1 LKSPNEKVIYGAEP
15 MLVSNTDD
23 VIEYLFVAYAAE
35 QFKSKKDL
43 EALYEIAER
52 ATRDARLPAYWL
64 ACRCMPDDSEREE
77 DVCLN
82 SQT

>member
-1 LKSPNEKVIYGAEP
+1 
-15 MLVSNTDD
+15 MLVSDRDD

-35 QFKSKKDL
+35 QFESKEDF

-52 ATRDARLPAYWL
+52 ATRDAGLPAYWL
-64 ACRCMPDDSEREE
+64 TCRCMPDDNEREE

-82 SQT
+82 SQV